1 MAARIT
7 VIGLTVDLKWVSLLT
22 LALQNA
28 FLSVIMHYSR
38 VSASPAKTYSAYS
51 AVLMNELLKGTI
63 SLLIALKRVDNDM
76 SMDESHARSPTS
88 RVVGTGSKGLAAEDR
103 SVASPMLNSH
113 HSRFAS
119 GGSIVHARTTPS
131 SSFPSRARAYLAAYV
146 KRSRWQRLASDIF
159 SPDCWKLSIPAI
171 LYVIQNNLQYVAASN
186 LDVATFQVTYQMKIL
201 TTAFFSVLLLGKR
214 LSTAKWMS
222 LLLLAIG
229 VGIVQIQSTGQSA
242 PSGSLSTASAI
253 KDYVEHAEHK
263 ALRSEMPL
271 PGIPPLTTATTI
283 TTHHHHAEM
292 NPFKGFMAV
301 TAACMTSGLAG
312 VYFEMVLK
320 GSKADLWTRNIQL
333 SFFSLIPALLPV
345 LINGSSGTGSGL
357 IGVLIEPFRKFSL
370 WAWATVLTQV
380 FGGLITALVIKYSDN
395 ILKGFATSLSIIL
408 SFLASVGLFNY
419 PITPAFVIGSMVV
432 LCATWMYN
440 QPEQKKANAMAVGGP
455 IPSRT
460 DMAVPGSPIRQ
471 DAPIIGETPKP
482 SRTPSVASLI
492 GLANSITR
500 SSTPTAPHG
509 EHLQPS
515 SMPYVS
521 NNSSHRSTPTGYYT
535 PSITS
540 YPSSASLASGTS
552 SPVLQQD
559 PSHGGGG
566 QHPFGHPSRYG
577 QGHHLSSASHRPP
590 IHINTSHSNNNV
602 GGGHYSQS
610 IVLEPEESIPTSP
623 YTATTSYSSG
633 PRALRDSPVRERKG
647 SVARGQKPVMDM
659 HSYDKMR

>member
-1 MAARIT
+1 MTARIT
-7 VIGLTVDLKWVSLLT
+7 VIGFTVDLKWVSLLT

-38 VSASPAKTYSAYS
+38 VTASPTKTYSASS
-51 AVLMNELLKGTI
+51 AVLMNELLKGSI
-63 SLLIALKRVDNDM
+63 SLLIALKRVDNEM
-76 SMDESHARSPTS
+76 TVDERHARSPMS
-88 RVVGTGSKGLAAEDR
+88 RVAGAKGLGLVEDH
-103 SVASPMLNSH
+103 SGVPSITIPDSH
-113 HSRFAS
+113 HSRFA
-119 GGSIVHARTTPS
+119 AMTTTTRTTTT
-131 SSFPSRARAYLAAYV
+131 SFPVRAQTFLAAYV
-146 KRSRWQRLASDIF
+146 KRSRWQRLGSDIF
-159 SPDCWKLSIPAI
+159 SRDCWKLSIPAI

-229 VGIVQIQSTGQSA
+229 VGIVQIQSTGQTV
-242 PSGSLSTASAI
+242 PSGIPSTAALV
-253 KDYVEHAEHK
+253 KDYVEHSEHK
-263 ALRSEMPL
+263 ALRSDIPIL
-271 PGIPPLTTATTI
+271 PPADLHVN
-283 TTHHHHAEM
+283 HHQHAEM

-345 LINGSSGTGSGL
+345 LVNGSSGAGTGLFGT
-357 IGVLIEPFRKFSL
+357 LIEPFRDFSL

-380 FGGLITALVIKYSDN
+380 VGGLITALVIKYSDN

-455 IPSRT
+455 TPSRM
-460 DMAVPGSPIRQ
+460 DVAVSGSPIRQ

-500 SSTPTAPHG
+500 SSTPTAQHG
-509 EHLQPS
+509 DHLQPS
-515 SMPYVS
+515 SMPYGS
-521 NNSSHRSTPTGYYT
+521 NNSNSNSNRGTPTGYYT
-535 PSITS
+535 PVMSS
-540 YPSSASLASGTS
+540 YPSSASLASSTS
-552 SPVLQQD
+552 SPILQQD
-559 PSHGGGG
+559 FSHNGG
-566 QHPFGHPSRYG
+566 QHAFTLPSRYG
-577 QGHHLSSASHRPP
+577 QGQHTPPSSTYRPSP
-590 IHINTSHSNNNV
+590 IHVNTVNNSHAGV
-602 GGGHYSQS
+602 HYSQS
-610 IVLEPEESIPTSP
+610 PVFEHEESIPTSP

-633 PRALRDSPVRERKG
+633 PRVMRDSPVRERKG
-647 SVARGQKPVMDM
+647 SMARGQRPVMDI